1 MDTFTIGNATLTVVD
16 ENILVFEAAP
26 GSVIDKITALKFC
39 DEIEQYI
46 NGDYSLVINRKNKYQ
61 KLRFE
66 VFSVTNNR
74 NRLKGLAIVAEK
86 NSAKKMAEIEA
97 PLSQK
102 PFAIFSN
109 VDEGIEWLRTLH
121 KK

>member
-1 MDTFTIGNATLTVVD
+1 MDTFTIDNATLTLVD
-16 ENILVFEAAP
+16 ENILVFEADP
-26 GSVIDKITALKFC
+26 DIVIDKMAALKFYN
-39 DEIEQYI
+39 EIERHI

-66 VFSVTNNR
+66 AFSVTNNR

-102 PFAIFSN
+102 PFAIFSR
-109 VDEGIEWLRTLH
+109 VDEAIEWLRTLH
-121 KK
+121 QK